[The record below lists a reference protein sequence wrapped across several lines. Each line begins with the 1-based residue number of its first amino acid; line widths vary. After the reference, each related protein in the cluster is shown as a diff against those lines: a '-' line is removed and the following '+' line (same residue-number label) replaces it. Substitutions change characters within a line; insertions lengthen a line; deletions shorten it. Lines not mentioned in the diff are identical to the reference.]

1 MTIVFHARPY
11 GRFKEI
17 KSSLRRK
24 KLHRTNQGSNFF
36 GGSLSNRDNVGAP
49 IQFRISC
56 AEIMYQMYGFISR
69 WCSSASSLRGCIE
82 RNNTNIITAQPA
94 NRDIIEL
101 FLKKT
106 LIEGFSSVNTGVAFD
121 TEILLPSLSSKDN
134 SQLNVDES
142 FQIQKRTDLKVG
154 DRLQSRNDSS
164 YNAYQEIRK
173 ILKMDQ
179 NNQ

>member
-1 MTIVFHARPY
+1 M
-11 GRFKEI
+11 
-17 KSSLRRK
+17 
-24 KLHRTNQGSNFF
+24 
-36 GGSLSNRDNVGAP
+36 
-49 IQFRISC
+49 
-56 AEIMYQMYGFISR
+56 
-69 WCSSASSLRGCIE
+69 
-82 RNNTNIITAQPA
+82 
-94 NRDIIEL
+94 
-101 FLKKT
+101 
-106 LIEGFSSVNTGVAFD
+106 IEGFSSVNTGVAFD

-142 FQIQKRTDLKVG
+142 FQIQKRTDLKVA